1 MEPRSH
7 QLLKQA
13 EKIDFIGCI
22 YLLKEEEAFA
32 SLKTSLQEKFHFS
45 SAENQDLA
53 LPLNPHSPTYF
64 RLKPLTSNQI
74 AIDLHLK
81 PLEKSLAVQLLWF
94 STENTQPEVS
104 LPNLSYFD
112 QFEDFLSRLKAKT
125 AILGST
131 VLFITDANLQLK
143 QELLAKF
150 NLTEEMIMS
159 TADGQLHFFAYKHQQ
174 RHFYILE
181 ASGKQKWHDPL
192 TTDFTVMDWHF
203 HKLQREKSYFSDR
216 LRTINK
222 ERLTTDEQL
231 SDVLYRKPSTQIA
244 EAEKAAFL
252 QEQLS
257 KLAKMYSLT
266 ANNLHLARQ
275 AVATVRTDIQNLIN
289 ASQKL
294 GHLSQTNFPRAYLQT
309 YESWLAQIIQQEND
323 LKISLKNIKAA
334 IDLVSAQIE
343 LHRGNEALQLQNQTK
358 ELLNQNITLQQEVF
372 SLQSAAELVELV
384 VVFYYALKSW
394 EGVAP
399 EKLVAELPSLLKFF
413 PVTLFSLAVVGAT
426 HYIAE
431 MRYHRHP
438 KTIIKLTLMVILVI
452 IALLFMIF
460 LPITYKHA

>member
-1 MEPRSH
+1 MQSKSH

-13 EKIDFIGCI
+13 ENILFIGCI

-32 SLKTSLQEKFHFS
+32 GLKNTLKEKFHFLQT
-45 SAENQDLA
+45 ENQELA

-64 RLKPLTSNQI
+64 RLKPLTSDDI

-94 STENTQPEVS
+94 FANNSEPKTS
-104 LPNLSYFD
+104 LTALSYFD
-112 QFEDFLSRLKAKT
+112 QFENFLSSLKAKT

-131 VLFITDANLQLK
+131 VLFLTLANLQLK
-143 QELLAKF
+143 AELLAKF
-150 NLTEEMIMS
+150 KLTEEMVMS
-159 TADGQLHFFAYKHQQ
+159 TADGQLHFFPYKHER
-174 RHFYILE
+174 RHFYLLE
-181 ASGKQKWHDPL
+181 ASGKQRWHDPL

-203 HKLQREKSYFSDR
+203 HKLQREKSYFGDR

-222 ERLTTDEQL
+222 ERLITDEQL
-231 SDVLYRKPSTQIA
+231 SDVLYHKISTPVA

-252 QEQLS
+252 EEQLN

-275 AVATVRTDIQNLIN
+275 AVATVRTDIQSLVN

-294 GHLSQTNFPRAYLQT
+294 GHISQANFPRTYLQT
-309 YESWLAQIIQQEND
+309 YESWLAQISQQEND

-343 LHRGNEALQLQNQTK
+343 LHRGNEALELQNQTK

-384 VVFYYALKSW
+384 VVFYYAFKSW

-399 EKLVAELPSLLKFF
+399 EKLVAELPPLLKFF
-413 PVTLFSLAVVGAT
+413 PVTLFSLAVVGTT

-431 MRYHRHP
+431 MRYHRHT
-438 KTIIKLTLMVILVI
+438 KTIIKLTLSVILVI
-452 IALLFMIF
+452 IAILFMVL
-460 LPITYKHA
+460 LPLAYKQA